1 MSSFEKFGFLSQT
14 RREQKMTPPHI
25 VNMQEVIFCEQRRMA
40 TEAGFLE
47 ALI

>member
-1 MSSFEKFGFLSQT
+1 MRGYERFGFLSQT

-40 TEAGFLE
+40 TKAGFFE